1 MEYLEVYKENDQLLY
16 QLEIRRLDIEQA
28 ILDNGYQS
36 CLFSEES
43 EDEKYYIDQLLKR
56 MRRQIHDL
64 LNKAE
69 AKYLTDYRSIEC

>member
-56 MRRQIHDL
+56 MRSQIHDL

-69 AKYLTDYRSIEC
+69 AKYMTDYRSIEC